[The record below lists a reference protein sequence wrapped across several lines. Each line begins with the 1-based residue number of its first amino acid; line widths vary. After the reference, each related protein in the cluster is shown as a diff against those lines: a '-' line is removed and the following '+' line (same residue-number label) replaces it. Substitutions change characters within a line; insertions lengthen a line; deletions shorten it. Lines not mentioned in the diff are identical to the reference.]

1 MKHRIQFLRR
11 RREFITLLGGAAAA
25 GWPVAAWGQQ
35 AAMPVIGFL
44 SSISLQETGLRAFRQ
59 GLSESGYVEGRNITI
74 EYRHADGNYDRL
86 AALAV
91 ELVSLPVRLIV
102 AVPSSP
108 AALAAR
114 KASST
119 IPIVF
124 FVGVDPV
131 RLGLVA
137 SYNRPGG
144 NMTGIVLSSDELT
157 AKRVELL
164 HELLPR
170 SGPIAFLVN
179 PSNTNFPEL
188 VGQQAARAVGRELV
202 VFKANNRSQIEEA
215 FEAMSRRQI
224 GGLVVWQEAYFTLER
239 ALIVA
244 LATRHAIPAIY
255 GPRGFPEISGLIS
268 YGANRD
274 EMYRLTGT
282 HVGKVL
288 HGTNPADLPV
298 IQPTKFELVINLK
311 TAKTLGLDLRP
322 MLLARADEVIE

>member
-1 MKHRIQFLRR
+1 
-11 RREFITLLGGAAAA
+11 
-25 GWPVAAWGQQ
+25 
-35 AAMPVIGFL
+35 
-44 SSISLQETGLRAFRQ
+44 
-59 GLSESGYVEGRNITI
+59 VEGRNIAI

-108 AALAAR
+108 AALAAG

-157 AKRVELL
+157 AKRLELL

-170 SGPIAFLVN
+170 SVPIAFLVN

-188 VGQQAARAVGRELV
+188 VGSTQQAARAVGRELV
-202 VFKANNRSQIEEA
+202 VFKAIDKSQIEEA

-255 GPRGFPEISGLIS
+255 GPRAFPEIGGLIS

-288 HGTNPADLPV
+288 RGTNPADLPV
-298 IQPTKFELVINLK
+298 MQPTKFELVINLK
-311 TAKTLGLDLRP
+311 TAKALGLDLP
-322 MLLARADEVIE
+322 PTLLARADEVIE

>member
-1 MKHRIQFLRR
+1 MNT
-11 RREFITLLGGAAAA
+11 RREFITLLGGAAA
-25 GWPVAAWGQQ
+25 WPLAADGQP
-35 AAMPVIGFL
+35 ATMPVIGFL
-44 SSISLQETGLRAFRQ
+44 SSISLQESGLRAFRQ
-59 GLSESGYVEGRNITI
+59 GLSESGYVEGHNIAI

-86 AALAV
+86 ATLAA
-91 ELVSLPVRLIV
+91 ELVSLAVRLIV

-170 SGPIAFLVN
+170 SVPIAFLVN

-188 VGQQAARAVGRELV
+188 VDSTQQAARAVGRELV
-202 VFKANNRSQIEEA
+202 VFKAVDKSQIEEA

-239 ALIVA
+239 GLIVA
-244 LATRHAIPAIY
+244 LAMRHAIPAIY
-255 GPRGFPEISGLIS
+255 GPRAFPEIGGLIS

-298 IQPTKFELVINLK
+298 IQPTKFELVINIG
-311 TAKTLGLDLRP
+311 TAKALGLAVP
-322 MLLARADEVIE
+322 PTLLALADEVIE

>member
-1 MKHRIQFLRR
+1 MK
-11 RREFITLLGGAAAA
+11 RREFITLLGGAAMWPLAAA
-25 GWPVAAWGQQ
+25 GQPAT
-35 AAMPVIGFL
+35 MPVIGFL
-44 SSISLQETGLRAFRQ
+44 SSISLQESGLRAFRQ
-59 GLSESGYVEGRNITI
+59 GLSESGYVEGRNIAI

-86 AALAV
+86 ATLAA

-144 NMTGIVLSSDELT
+144 NLTGIVLSSDELT

-164 HELLPR
+164 HELLPT
-170 SGPIAFLVN
+170 SVPIAFLVN
-179 PSNTNFPEL
+179 PANTNFTEL
-188 VGQQAARAVGRELV
+188 VGSTRQAARAVGRDLV
-202 VFKANNRSQIEEA
+202 VFDAIDKSQIEEA

-255 GPRGFPEISGLIS
+255 GPRAFPEIGGLIS

-311 TAKTLGLDLRP
+311 TAKALGLDVPPTLI
-322 MLLARADEVIE
+322 ARADEVIE